1 MGTLGTLPPIK
12 PRLKLP
18 AEAPK
23 TVAEHLH
30 ALSLSNQ
37 RASAWWQVEVKKLIP
52 IALNQERMVGF
63 SFMLGVLAGA
73 VVTGVGVWLI
83 S

>member
-12 PRLKLP
+12 PRIKLP

-23 TVAEHLH
+23 TAAEHLH
-30 ALSLSNQ
+30 LLSLSNQ
-37 RASAWWQVEVKKLIP
+37 RASAWWAAEVKKLIP
-52 IALNQERMVGF
+52 IALNQERMVGV